1 MFLVILKSKYANI
14 GIEQPMGIS
23 DDSIRENV
31 LPAKR
36 HLELVEL
43 VRARGQM
50 TVHELASHFGV
61 SGDTVR
67 RDLDL
72 LANQGLLKR
81 THGGAVAMDNLVH
94 QDSTFMQRMS
104 TRVPAK
110 KRIARAACQLIRDGE
125 TLMLNGG
132 STTRLFAAELS
143 ARRNLTIVTNNLTVP
158 ATLPAECAR
167 DVYILGGQYKGDAQV
182 TVGPVGFVSAASIT
196 VDSAV
201 IGVGGVTVN
210 EGLTTTVLEECAMIL
225 AMICSARRTI
235 VVADA
240 SKFGHNSFAHICPL
254 GRIQVLVTDETPPPD
269 LARALA
275 EAHVELIVAPGE

>member
-1 MFLVILKSKYANI
+1 MQVLALNSH
-14 GIEQPMGIS
+14 MGTF

-50 TVHELASHFGV
+50 TVNELSSHFGV

-72 LANQGLLKR
+72 LASQGLLKR

-104 TRVPAK
+104 SRVPEK
-110 KRIARAACQLIRDGE
+110 RRIARAASQLISDGE
-125 TLMLNGG
+125 TLLINGG

-143 ARRNLTIVTNNLTVP
+143 SRRNLTIVTNNFTVP
-158 ATLPAECAR
+158 TTLAAECVR
-167 DVYILGGQYKGDAQV
+167 DVYVLGGQYKGDAQV
-182 TVGPVGFVSAASIT
+182 TIGPVGFVSAGSIT

-201 IGVGGVTVN
+201 IGIGGITVQ
-210 EGLTTTVLEECAMIL
+210 EGLTTTVLEEASVILGMIN
-225 AMICSARRTI
+225 AARRTI
-235 VVADA
+235 VLADA
-240 SKFGHNSFAHICPL
+240 SKLGHSTFAQIAPL
-254 GRIQVLVTDETPPPD
+254 ERIGILVTDEEPPSE
-269 LARALA
+269 LAQALK
-275 EAHVELIVAPGE
+275 EARVELIIAPEE

>member
-1 MFLVILKSKYANI
+1 MNMQVLALNSH
-14 GIEQPMGIS
+14 MGTF

-50 TVHELASHFGV
+50 TVNELSSHFGV

-72 LANQGLLKR
+72 LASRGLLKR

-104 TRVPAK
+104 TRIPEK
-110 KRIARAACQLIRDGE
+110 RRIARAASQLISDGE
-125 TLMLNGG
+125 TLLINGG

-143 ARRNLTIVTNNLTVP
+143 SRRNLTIVTNNFTVP
-158 ATLPAECAR
+158 TTLAVECVR
-167 DVYILGGQYKGDAQV
+167 DVYVLGGQYKGDAQV
-182 TVGPVGFVSAASIT
+182 TIGPVGFVSAGSIT

-201 IGVGGVTVN
+201 IGIGGITVQ
-210 EGLTTTVLEECAMIL
+210 EGLTTTVLEEASVILGMIN
-225 AMICSARRTI
+225 AARRTI
-235 VVADA
+235 VLADA
-240 SKFGHNSFAHICPL
+240 SKLGHSTFAQIAPL
-254 GRIQVLVTDETPPPD
+254 ERIGILVTDEEPPSD
-269 LARALA
+269 LVQALKEAR
-275 EAHVELIVAPGE
+275 VELIIAPEE

>member
-1 MFLVILKSKYANI
+1 
-14 GIEQPMGIS
+14 MGTF

-36 HLELVEL
+36 HVDLAEL
-43 VRARGQM
+43 VRAMGQM
-50 TVHELASHFGV
+50 TVNELSRHFGV

-72 LANQGLLKR
+72 LASQGILKR

-110 KRIARAACQLIRDGE
+110 KRIAQAASQLIGDGE
-125 TLMLNGG
+125 TLLLNGG

-143 ARRNLTIVTNNLTVP
+143 SRRNLTIVTNNLTVP
-158 ATLPAECAR
+158 TTLAVECVR
-167 DVYILGGQYKGDAQV
+167 DVYILGGQYKWDAQV
-182 TVGPVGFVSAASIT
+182 TIGPVGFVSSGSIT

-201 IGVGGVTVN
+201 IGIGGITVK
-210 EGLTTTVLEECAMIL
+210 EGLTTTVLEEASMIL
-225 AMICSARRTI
+225 GMINAARRTI
-235 VVADA
+235 VLADA
-240 SKFGHNSFAHICPL
+240 SKLGHSTFAQIAPL
-254 GRIQVLVTDETPPPD
+254 ERVGTLVTDEEPPSD
-269 LARALA
+269 LAQALK
-275 EAHVELIVAPGE
+275 EARVELLIARNS

>member
-1 MFLVILKSKYANI
+1 VILNI
-14 GIEQPMGIS
+14 NMQVLALNSHMGTF

-50 TVHELASHFGV
+50 TVNELSSHFGV

-72 LANQGLLKR
+72 LASQGLLKR

-104 TRVPAK
+104 TRVPEK
-110 KRIARAACQLIRDGE
+110 KRIARAASHLISDGE
-125 TLMLNGG
+125 TLLINGG

-143 ARRNLTIVTNNLTVP
+143 SRRNLTVVTNNFTVP
-158 ATLPAECAR
+158 TTLAAECVR
-167 DVYILGGQYKGDAQV
+167 DVYVLGGHYKGDAQV
-182 TVGPVGFVSAASIT
+182 TIGPVGFVSAGSIT

-201 IGVGGVTVN
+201 IGIGGITVK
-210 EGLTTTVLEECAMIL
+210 EGLTTTVLEEASVILGMIN
-225 AMICSARRTI
+225 AARRTI
-235 VVADA
+235 VLADA
-240 SKFGHNSFAHICPL
+240 SKLGHSTFAQIAPL
-254 GRIQVLVTDETPPPD
+254 ERIGTLVTDEEPPSD
-269 LARALA
+269 LAQALK
-275 EAHVELIVAPGE
+275 EARVELIIAPEE

>member
-1 MFLVILKSKYANI
+1 
-14 GIEQPMGIS
+14 MGIS
-23 DDSIRENV
+23 DASIRENV

-50 TVHELASHFGV
+50 TVNELSSHFAV

-72 LANQGLLKR
+72 LASQGLLKR

-110 KRIARAACQLIRDGE
+110 TRIARAACQLIRDGE
-125 TLMLNGG
+125 TLVLNGG

-143 ARRNLTIVTNNLTVP
+143 DRRNLTIVTNNLTVP
-158 ATLPAECAR
+158 TTLAAECVR

-201 IGVGGVTVN
+201 IGVGGITIK
-210 EGLTTTVLEECAMIL
+210 EGLTTTVLEEASTILGMINV
-225 AMICSARRTI
+225 ARRTI
-235 VVADA
+235 VLADA
-240 SKFGHNSFAHICPL
+240 SKLGHSTFAQIAPL
-254 GRIQVLVTDETPPPD
+254 ERIDTLVTDEEPPGE
-269 LARALA
+269 LAQALK
-275 EAHVELIVAPGE
+275 EARVELIIAPGE

>member
-1 MFLVILKSKYANI
+1 
-14 GIEQPMGIS
+14 MGTS

-36 HLELVEL
+36 HLELIQL

-50 TVHELASHFGV
+50 TVNELSSHFGV

-72 LANQGLLKR
+72 LASQGLLKR

-110 KRIARAACQLIRDGE
+110 KRIARAASQLIGDGE
-125 TLMLNGG
+125 TLLLNGG

-143 ARRNLTIVTNNLTVP
+143 GRRNLTIVTNNLTVP
-158 ATLPAECAR
+158 TTLAAECVR
-167 DVYILGGQYKGDAQV
+167 DVYVLGGQYKGDAQV
-182 TVGPVGFVSAASIT
+182 TIGPVGFVSAGSIT

-201 IGVGGVTVN
+201 IGVGGITVK
-210 EGLTTTVLEECAMIL
+210 EGLTTTVLEEASVILGMIN
-225 AMICSARRTI
+225 AARRTI
-235 VVADA
+235 VLADA
-240 SKFGHNSFAHICPL
+240 SKLGHSTFAHIAPL
-254 GRIQVLVTDETPPPD
+254 ERINMLVTDEEPPSD
-269 LARALA
+269 LAQALN
-275 EAHVELIVAPGE
+275 EARIELIVAPEE

>member
-1 MFLVILKSKYANI
+1 VILNI
-14 GIEQPMGIS
+14 NVQVLALDSHMGTF

-50 TVHELASHFGV
+50 TVNELSSHFGV

-72 LANQGLLKR
+72 LASQGLLKR

-104 TRVPAK
+104 TRVPEK
-110 KRIARAACQLIRDGE
+110 RRIARAASQLISDGE
-125 TLMLNGG
+125 TLLINGG

-143 ARRNLTIVTNNLTVP
+143 SRRNLTIVTNNFTVP
-158 ATLPAECAR
+158 TTLAAECVR
-167 DVYILGGQYKGDAQV
+167 DVYVLGGQYKGDAQV
-182 TVGPVGFVSAASIT
+182 TIGPVGFVSAGSIT

-201 IGVGGVTVN
+201 IGIGGITVQ
-210 EGLTTTVLEECAMIL
+210 EGLTTTVLEEASVILGMIN
-225 AMICSARRTI
+225 AARRTI
-235 VVADA
+235 VLADA
-240 SKFGHNSFAHICPL
+240 SKLGHSTFAQIAPL
-254 GRIQVLVTDETPPPD
+254 ERIGTLVTDEEPPSD
-269 LARALA
+269 LAQALK
-275 EAHVELIVAPGE
+275 EARVELIIAPEE